1 MTTNLHPRSAAGH
14 IVPDSDL
21 VPVRTVVWNR
31 MASGNG
37 KHVESTRWTLRLPS
51 VLPSVGES
59 HSPCQAAPAG
69 QPVAAG
75 DQQIS
80 DVAVMP
86 LMKLTQRSLPHCGP
100 PRGRKHSY
108 SPPTGLHVSAQC
120 VFDLMAP

>member
-1 MTTNLHPRSAAGH
+1 MSLVILSHILKPRLRPGSCQDGSLEQEA
-14 IVPDSDL
+14 
-21 VPVRTVVWNR
+21 
-31 MASGNG
+31 
-37 KHVESTRWTLRLPS
+37 KYVESTDAATPLRS
-51 VLPSVGES
+51 AFSWGIAFAVSD
-59 HSPCQAAPAG
+59 APAG

-108 SPPTGLHVSAQC
+108 SPRQAF
-120 VFDLMAP
+120 VFQPSVFLI